1 MELFKD
7 LLLRVVAHA
16 YKPSNQGIE
25 ASGLLQVWNNPG
37 LIITIEPY
45 IQLYT
50 ICTFIW
56 QLELHLPLDC

>member
-45 IQLYT
+45 I
-50 ICTFIW
+50 
-56 QLELHLPLDC
+56 